1 MSNTNYTFAV
11 AYIRALETNLFSD
24 SMMSQLAACKTYEE
38 CVRFLQD
45 KGWGNGQGSQDG
57 DEILSAERAKI
68 WAVVNDLSVPMETFS
83 VLSFPNVFHNLKTA
97 IKESLAETQHDEF
110 YYENTS
116 PSREELREIVKQK
129 SFDRLPPSM
138 EHAAKE
144 AYETLMH
151 TKDGQLCDVIIDRAC
166 LEAIRKA
173 AENADEVIQIYAKI
187 TVAVANIKTAVRCQK
202 TGKSMEF
209 MMRALTSCEGMQP
222 ELLAKAALNGIESLC
237 AYLSSSGYADAA
249 EALQI
254 SPSAFE
260 RWCDNYLIRMLQ
272 PQKYETFQVGPIVAY
287 IIARENEIKT
297 AGIILAGKRN
307 GLPEEFITE
316 RIREMYV

>member
-24 SMMSQLAACKTYEE
+24 SMMNQLAACKTYEE

-138 EHAAKE
+138 EYAAKE

-209 MMRALTSCEGMQP
+209 MMRALTACEGMQP

-260 RWCDNYLIRMLQ
+260 RWCDNYLIRMLAAAEIRNF
-272 PQKYETFQVGPIVAY
+272 PGGTDRGLYHRT
-287 IIARENEIKT
+287 RE
-297 AGIILAGKRN
+297 
-307 GLPEEFITE
+307 
-316 RIREMYV
+316 